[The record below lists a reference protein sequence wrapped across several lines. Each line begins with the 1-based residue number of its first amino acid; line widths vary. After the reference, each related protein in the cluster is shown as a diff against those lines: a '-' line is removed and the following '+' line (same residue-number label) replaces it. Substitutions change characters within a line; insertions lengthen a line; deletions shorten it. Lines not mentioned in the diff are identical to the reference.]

1 MRRST
6 ASFWMLGITAL
17 TAAALWTW
25 PVERWET
32 VQTVRVALG
41 SVEKTVSV
49 VGTAARAGEYASA
62 HPVGGVVVQ
71 VYVREGQ
78 AVSAGQPL
86 YRLDDSGAQAALSRA
101 VRALSDIREEEAAAA
116 FVQGSPSGYADTAAE
131 LSSRIDSLTAEIA
144 GLTQRAFRDGQVLEV
159 KAREGELLLPGSP
172 GAVLAATEAEIRAEV
187 NARDRSMIREGMR
200 ARITQNSLPL
210 GEAAVA
216 KVGLLKPDS
225 LGVPYAQVVLTPSDG
240 LSVPIGAQVEV
251 DVILKEKTQVPVIPV
266 EALTGRDTV
275 FEVYRGR
282 AFEKSLSILLLDS
295 AYAAVGNVAVGTEL
309 VLKPNDALSD
319 GVRLKVVRE

>member
-32 VQTVRVALG
+32 VQTVKVALG

-62 HPVGGVVVQ
+62 HPVGGVVVE

-78 AVSAGQPL
+78 TVSAGQPL
-86 YRLDDSGAQAALSRA
+86 YRLDDSAAQAEMSRA
-101 VRALSDIREEEAAAA
+101 VKALAEVRQQDTAAA
-116 FVQGSPSGYADTAAE
+116 FAQDAPAYGSAEAE
-131 LSSRIDSLTAEIA
+131 LSARVEALSAEIA
-144 GLTQRAFRDGQVLEV
+144 ALTQRAFRDGQVLKV
-159 KAREGELLLPGSP
+159 NAREGELLLPGSP
-172 GAVLAATEAEIRAEV
+172 GAVLASAEPEIRAELS
-187 NARDRSMIREGMR
+187 ARDLSVVKEGMR
-200 ARITQNSLPL
+200 ARVTQNSLPL
-210 GEAAVA
+210 GEAKVT
-216 KVGLLKPDS
+216 KVGILQPGS
-225 LGVPYAQVVLTPSDG
+225 QGVPYAQVVLTPADG
-240 LSVPIGAQVEV
+240 LCVPIGAQVDV
-251 DVILKEKTQVPVIPV
+251 DVVLQEKTQVPVIPV
-266 EALTGRDTV
+266 EALTGQDTV

-282 AFEKSLSILLLDS
+282 AFEKSLSILLCDS

-309 VLKPNDALSD
+309 VLNPNDALSD
-319 GVRLKVVRE
+319 GVRLKVVRP